1 MFSTRATLLAFGKV
15 RRAWRLLAP
24 DYWDCRNVNRSRAQ
38 AQRHALPGRLHE
50 GCRSASALA
59 GVEKVS
65 WQHLGFSLA
74 QQAEMVLGRDSL
86 T

>member
-1 MFSTRATLLAFGKV
+1 MYSMRQACAKV
-15 RRAWRLLAP
+15 CRAWRLLAP
-24 DYWDCRNVNRSRAQ
+24 DYWDCRNLNRSGAQ
-38 AQRHALPGRLHE
+38 ARSYALRGRLHE

-65 WQHLGFSLA
+65 WQHLGFSFAL
-74 QQAEMVLGRDSL
+74 QAEMVLGRESL

>member
-1 MFSTRATLLAFGKV
+1 MHSTRAARQAFAKV
-15 RRAWRLLAP
+15 RQAWRLPAV
-24 DYWDCRNVNRSRAQ
+24 DYWDRRELSHAGAQ
-38 AQRHALPGRLHE
+38 ARRYALRGRLHE

-74 QQAEMVLGRDSL
+74 VQAEMLLWRHCG